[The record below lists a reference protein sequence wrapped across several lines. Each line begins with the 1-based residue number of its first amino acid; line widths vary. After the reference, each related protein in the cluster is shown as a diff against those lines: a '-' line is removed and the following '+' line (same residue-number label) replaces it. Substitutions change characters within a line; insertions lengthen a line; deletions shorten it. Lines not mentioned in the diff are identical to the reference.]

1 MKPLHWDAINPQT
14 GTPFTWDDPNLFWG
28 DSAYYLEPG
37 DPGYVPYGPTPAP
50 VKPPRKKPFRRRKT
64 TPLPP
69 EPNPYTAMSTFKYHV
84 APKSLGGFT
93 TRAALA
99 DAADTPTLLAGIA
112 TDAGTTP
119 EIAEAVLR
127 AAFGK
132 FLACAAGC
140 EWSPNF
146 LDLVTFRPTSG
157 GSAPAP
163 DAFHNADDLNASVS
177 IAFLASA
184 IDTWQAGLTLQ
195 SLGEVG
201 KVTPTVDSIIRQSD
215 QAVDKYTPGGMIQV
229 RGDYMNF
236 DPTDVTQGVFFTA
249 GAAAEVRATDYA
261 ARQPQSIIVLV
272 PAALSGPLTVR
283 VASHI
288 NGSVRSYT
296 YTNLITTP

>member
-1 MKPLHWDAINPQT
+1 MI
-14 GTPFTWDDPNLFWG
+14 
-28 DSAYYLEPG
+28 
-37 DPGYVPYGPTPAP
+37 
-50 VKPPRKKPFRRRKT
+50 
-64 TPLPP
+64 
-69 EPNPYTAMSTFKYHV
+69 
-84 APKSLGGFT
+84 
-93 TRAALA
+93 
-99 DAADTPTLLAGIA
+99 
-112 TDAGTTP
+112 
-119 EIAEAVLR
+119 R

-157 GSAPAP
+157 GSAAGPG
-163 DAFHNADDLNASVS
+163 DFHTLDDLNASVS
-177 IAFLASA
+177 IAFLAA
-184 IDTWQAGLTLQ
+184 KIDDWQAGLTLE

-201 KVTPTVDSIIRQSD
+201 KITPVIDTIIRQSD

-236 DPTDVTQGVFFTA
+236 NAADVTQGVFLKA

-296 YTNLITTP
+296 YTNLLTTP